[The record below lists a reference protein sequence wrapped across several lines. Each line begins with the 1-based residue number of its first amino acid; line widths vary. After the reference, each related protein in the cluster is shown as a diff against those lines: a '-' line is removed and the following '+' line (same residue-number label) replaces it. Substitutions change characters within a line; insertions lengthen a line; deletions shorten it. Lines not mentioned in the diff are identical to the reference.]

1 MFALL
6 DKRVLADDIF
16 LEDILMKLSAL
27 TAAIA
32 TVFTATA
39 ATAGNVAMVAPVE
52 MEMVAEETGSMGG
65 SGMWLIPLLA
75 IALIVIATQE
85 DDGE

>member
-1 MFALL
+1 
-6 DKRVLADDIF
+6 
-16 LEDILMKLSAL
+16 MKLAAL

-32 TVFTATA
+32 TVATATTA
-39 ATAGNVAMVAPVE
+39 IAGNVAMVAPVE

-75 IALIVIATQE
+75 IALIVLVVQNDA
-85 DDGE
+85 